1 MRGADRKV
9 GTVGPVEGYTRLRI
23 GVKGD
28 TVVAGDIDSQYPR
41 PNCPYSLDL
50 SCTVVE
56 GAGSRNPAGDMTGPG
71 MTVVAVVVVAAA
83 GELCTVDSVGNP
95 PRTGG

>member
-1 MRGADRKV
+1 MRGADRKA
-9 GTVGPVEGYTRLRI
+9 GIVGPVEEGTRLRI
-23 GVKGD
+23 GAKGD
-28 TVVAGDIDSQYPR
+28 IVVAGDTDLQCPQ

-56 GAGSRNPAGDMTGPG
+56 GAGSRNPAGDMKGPG
-71 MTVVAVVVVAAA
+71 MTVVVAVVVAAV